1 MCMQNFGV
9 VKDEPKVV
17 YERFE
22 KRLLDSL
29 PADQPEFIKLLEK
42 EGVVGEKTRRKIN
55 TANQKGDI
63 CAPYVLQEID
73 ISPFPK
79 EKFNKLLSV
88 MKGYKHDLQALV
100 QEVEDHLDPGIN
112 ACINT

>member
-1 MCMQNFGV
+1 MQNFGL

-22 KRLLDSL
+22 KRLLDCL

-42 EGVVGEKTRRKIN
+42 EGVIGEKTRRKIN
-55 TANQKGDI
+55 TANEKGDI
-63 CAPYVLQEID
+63 CTPYVLWEID
-73 ISPFPK
+73 TSPFPI

-88 MKGYKHDLQALV
+88 MKGYKQDLQALV

-112 ACINT
+112 VCINT